1 MYNPNDTLTFDDT
14 LDGLQYN
21 DDEEMGGLFGDI
33 VKFAAPLVKVASAI
47 GIPGAGAV
55 DVGLSLVGGG
65 GGSSRRPA
73 PPSISS
79 TSIPSTVLSSG
90 PATGR
95 GFGGTRATYQDKA
108 ARGIPRSGGAPSGS
122 SDPKVDRILAIMEA
136 KEVKA
141 QVARVAI
148 LARNELRYKK
158 SVSKQLKRIVKQ
170 LAVLSKY
177 IHLKLGSEAN
187 TISPA
192 AINILGGR
200 DFVSRLGR

>member
-21 DDEEMGGLFGDI
+21 DDEEMGGFFGDV

-73 PPSISS
+73 PVSSVSQPSISR
-79 TSIPSTVLSSG
+79 

-95 GFGGTRATYQDKA
+95 GFGGTRAKYQDKA